1 VNEGGR
7 DAGSADGERSGD
19 DDTDGDPS
27 GGDRLLAG
35 VKRRVNMVFKGREE
49 FDLTSGG
56 IGKPLF
62 YLSLPIVI
70 TNLLQTAYN
79 LVDTIWLGQYSEEAL
94 AAIGVAFPLVFF
106 LISLGLGIS
115 IAGSILVAQNVGAGD
130 EEQAEFA
137 ASQTVTFAII
147 ASLILGSVGYLF
159 VGDLIGLLGG
169 PPNVVAEATGYLEI
183 ISLGMVF
190 MFAFFV
196 FMSLMRG
203 YGDTIT
209 PMLVMFVTVVVN
221 MILDPFL
228 IFGWGPFPELGVQGA
243 AYATVFSRALA
254 TVIGMAIMFRGNRGV
269 QIRLADMVPD
279 LAYLRKIL
287 RVGVPASIENTGNS
301 IAVVLMLTIVTP
313 FGETVIA
320 AYTVGVR
327 MFSVIF
333 LPAIAVG
340 RGVETMAGQNIGADE
355 TERAGR
361 ATGFAAKAMF
371 GVLAGVGV
379 LTWLGAPNIVAI
391 FSNDAEVIEIGR
403 LFLRYVAPTFGFT
416 GIFHA
421 YKGGFRGAGKT
432 MTAAAISITMLGV
445 VRLPVAY
452 VASRPLA
459 YEGNW
464 LAGLLSGVP
473 VLDGVAGAVADL
485 LFSGSLG
492 YEGIW
497 LAFGV
502 SNVAGALIAYL
513 WFSRGT
519 WRDAD
524 LTGSAVAAV
533 DGDADPSDPEP
544 ATDD

>member
-1 VNEGGR
+1 VSEGGP
-7 DAGSADGERSGD
+7 DAGGPSG
-19 DDTDGDPS
+19 GDPS
-27 GGDRLLAG
+27 GSDPSSSDRLFAG
-35 VKRRVNMVFKGREE
+35 VKRRVKMVFKGREE
-49 FDLTSGG
+49 FDLTSGE

-94 AAIGVAFPLVFF
+94 AAIGVAFPMVFF

-137 ASQTVTFAII
+137 ASQTVTFAIT
-147 ASLILGSVGYLF
+147 ASLVLGSIGYLF
-159 VGDLIGLLGG
+159 VGDLIGLIGG

-228 IFGWGPFPELGVQGA
+228 IFGWGPFPELGVHGA

-254 TVIGMAIMFRGNRGV
+254 TVIGMTIMFRGNRGV

-279 LAYLRKIL
+279 LAYLKKIL

-340 RGVETMAGQNIGADE
+340 RGVETMSGQNIGAGE
-355 TERAGR
+355 YGRAGR
-361 ATGFAAKAMF
+361 ATNFAAKAMF
-371 GVLAGVGV
+371 GVLAAVGV

-391 FSNDAEVIEIGR
+391 FSNDAGVIEVGE

-432 MTAAAISITMLGV
+432 LTAAAISISMLGL

-452 VASRPLA
+452 FASRPVA
-459 YEGNW
+459 YEGSW
-464 LAGLLSGVP
+464 VAGVLSGVP
-473 VLDGVAGAVADL
+473 VLDGVARAVTDL
-485 LFSGSLG
+485 LLSGSLG

-502 SNVAGALIAYL
+502 SNVAGALIAVA
-513 WFSRGT
+513 WFSRGS
-519 WRDAD
+519 WRDAE
-524 LTGSAVAAV
+524 LTDPGVPTV
-533 DGDADPSDPEP
+533 DGDPAEPEP

>member
-1 VNEGGR
+1 M
-7 DAGSADGERSGD
+7 GD
-19 DDTDGDPS
+19 SPI
-27 GGDRLLAG
+27 DRLVAG
-35 VKRRVNMVFKGREE
+35 VGRRLNMVFKDREE
-49 FDLTSGG
+49 FDLTSGD
-56 IGKPLF
+56 IPRPLF

-79 LVDTIWLGQYSEEAL
+79 LVDTIWLGQYSETAL
-94 AAIGVAFPLVFF
+94 AAIGMAFPLVFF

-115 IAGSILVAQNVGAGD
+115 IAGSILVAQNIGADD
-130 EEQAEFA
+130 EDQAEFA
-137 ASQTVTFAII
+137 ASQTVTFAIV
-147 ASLILGSVGYLF
+147 ASLLLGAFGYLN
-159 VGDLIGLLGG
+159 VGTLLDLIGG
-169 PPNVVAEATGYLEI
+169 PENVVAGATGYLQI
-183 ISLGMVF
+183 ISLGMIF

-228 IFGWGPFPELGVQGA
+228 IFGWWIFPELGINGA
-243 AYATVFSRALA
+243 AYATIFSRALA
-254 TVIGMAIMFRGNRGV
+254 TVIGMTIMFRGNRGV
-269 QIRLADMVPD
+269 QIHLSEMWPD
-279 LAYLRKIL
+279 LSYLRKIL

-340 RGVETMAGQNIGADE
+340 RGVETMAGQNIGARE
-355 TERAGR
+355 QERAGR
-361 ATGFAAKAMF
+361 ATNFAAKAMF
-371 GVLAGVGV
+371 GVLAAVGV

-391 FSNDAEVIEIGR
+391 FSDDPEVVEIGR

-432 MTAAAISITMLGV
+432 LTAAAISISMLGL

-452 VASRPLA
+452 FASG
-459 YEGNW
+459 EM
-464 LAGLLSGVP
+464 
-473 VLDGVAGAVADL
+473 
-485 LFSGSLG
+485 G

-497 LAFGV
+497 LAFAV
-502 SNVAGALIAYL
+502 SNVAGAAIAFAWYM
-513 WFSRGT
+513 RGT
-519 WRDAD
+519 WRDAA
-524 LTGSAVAAV
+524 LTDDTPDVGPAPEA
-533 DGDADPSDPEP
+533 DPEP

>member
-1 VNEGGR
+1 MSLR
-7 DAGSADGERSGD
+7 DRIGS
-19 DDTDGDPS
+19 
-27 GGDRLLAG
+27 L
-35 VKRRVNMVFKGREE
+35 FKGPEE
-49 FDLTSGG
+49 LNLTSGG
-56 IGKPLF
+56 IGRPLF

-79 LVDTIWLGQYSEEAL
+79 LVDTIWLGQYSETAL
-94 AAIGVAFPLVFF
+94 AAIGMGFPVVFF

-137 ASQTVTFAII
+137 ASQTVTFAIV
-147 ASLILGSVGYLF
+147 ASLVLGAAGYFL
-159 VGDLIGLLGG
+159 VGDMLQVIGG
-169 PPNVVAEATGYLEI
+169 PADVVAEATAYLEI

-228 IFGWGPFPELGVQGA
+228 IFGWGPFPELGVAGA
-243 AYATVFSRALA
+243 AYATIFSRALA
-254 TVIGMAIMFRGNRGV
+254 TVIGMTIMFRGNRGV
-269 QIRLADMVPD
+269 QIHVEDMVPD
-279 LAYLRKIL
+279 PAYLRKIL

-301 IAVVLMLTIVTP
+301 IAVMLMLFIVTP

-340 RGVETMAGQNIGADE
+340 RGVETMAGQNIGARE
-355 TERAGR
+355 QERAGR
-361 ATGFAAKAMF
+361 ATNFAAKAMF
-371 GVLAGVGV
+371 GVLAAVGV

-391 FSNDAEVIEIGR
+391 FSDDPEVVEIGR

-432 MTAAAISITMLGV
+432 LTAAAISISMLGL

-452 VASRPLA
+452 FASG
-459 YEGNW
+459 EM
-464 LAGLLSGVP
+464 
-473 VLDGVAGAVADL
+473 
-485 LFSGSLG
+485 G

-497 LAFGV
+497 LAFAV
-502 SNVAGALIAYL
+502 SNVAGAAIAFAWYM
-513 WFSRGT
+513 RGT
-519 WRDAD
+519 WRDAA
-524 LTGSAVAAV
+524 LTDDTPDVGPAPEA
-533 DGDADPSDPEP
+533 DPEP